1 MDYSE
6 SYRPHKRRRG
16 MGRRKFLKLGGFG
29 AGALALAGA
38 GVVSGEK
45 ILRGLE
51 KVSEIISYDAPPGKR
66 FEGMEVDGRKRE
78 FVFVETPDGE
88 WPILR
93 KEPNLSKE
101 LGRVKPETKAQGA
114 EVYGATYPSNLEAG
128 DFVADPED
136 SRVHYGKWVRVDT
149 PLPIYNSN
157 GSPKL
162 DKEGKQVMSMGFVSE
177 NFVKFEDNKA
187 ENP

>member
-1 MDYSE
+1 MEYRE
-6 SYRPHKRRRG
+6 GYRPKKRRKEIS
-16 MGRRKFLKLGGFG
+16 RRKFLKLGGLG
-29 AGALALAGA
+29 AAAAALAGA

-45 ILRGLE
+45 VLRGLE

-93 KEPNLSKE
+93 KEPNPGKKV
-101 LGRVKPETKAQGA
+101 GRVKPGIEAQGV
-114 EVYGATYPSNLEAG
+114 EVYGTIYTSNLAAG
-128 DFVADPED
+128 DFAVDPED
-136 SRVHYGKWVRVDT
+136 KRAHYGKWVRVET
-149 PLPIYNSN
+149 PVLVFNDD
-157 GSPKL
+157 GTTKL
-162 DKEGKQVMSMGFVSE
+162 DKKGNRITVTGFVSE
-177 NFVKFEDNKA
+177 NFVLFQDNQT